1 MKITQMFIDRWINTQ
16 NVVYACNEILFS
28 HEKEGSHAIS
38 ISMDEPG
45 GHYAKQNKPDRGRKI
60 LLLSPWYV
68 AFKQVKLT
76 SQNRVEGWSP
86 RAEVAE
92 NEESFV
98 KGHQLPAGRVSSEEP
113 TYHVVIMVNATMLHT
128 WNLPGLWIFFL
139 IFIVIQLQLWIL
151 RVLPAYTHRMVPI

>member
-1 MKITQMFIDRWINTQ
+1 MKYYSAMKKKAVMPFLSAWMNLEDTMLNKINQT
-16 NVVYACNEILFS
+16 EE
-28 HEKEGSHAIS
+28 EKYCYYLPDTWHL
-38 ISMDEPG
+38 
-45 GHYAKQNKPDRGRKI
+45 NK
-60 LLLSPWYV
+60 SN
-68 AFKQVKLT
+68 

-128 WNLPGLWIFFL
+128 
-139 IFIVIQLQLWIL
+139 
-151 RVLPAYTHRMVPI
+151 